1 VKALTLLSLSSL
13 NSKRFF
19 LLLLHSNF
27 RNFTIFYILF
37 FFLSCAFIC
46 LLLHYLLPRYLFY
59 SHFFS
64 FQFFFPLLFLLHIH
78 FLKSYPFPSCSTV
91 RYIENG
97 SLSGVLKRFGS
108 FSESLV
114 AIYVIQIL
122 KGLQYL
128 HDQGVVHRDIKGAN
142 ILTTKD
148 GV

>member
-1 VKALTLLSLSSL
+1 MCYNLLTSSLFSSPSSLVSSFLFILLSPLLSLL
-13 NSKRFF
+13 HFRLFT
-19 LLLLHSNF
+19 LLL
-27 RNFTIFYILF
+27 
-37 FFLSCAFIC
+37 
-46 LLLHYLLPRYLFY
+46 
-59 SHFFS
+59 
-64 FQFFFPLLFLLHIH
+64 
-78 FLKSYPFPSCSTV
+78 PSCSTI
-91 RYIENG
+91 RYIESG
-97 SLSGVLKRFGS
+97 SLSAVLKRFGS